1 MKPDELR
8 LILGDRAK
16 IQQDPFSVARMIA
29 DICNVDPDAPLARE
43 MVIRALDHA
52 DLFEP
57 LDGLL
62 DALARQVGLFPYA
75 APERLGL
82 RDQLAWE
89 AHRPLDLQLD
99 GKDIVFH
106 REQADVYRG
115 LMDGQSFVLSAP
127 TSFGKSL
134 VIDALIASGRYWN
147 TLTQFRL
154 PHRTGPACPPRHLGR
169 TVFPPGRQH
178 RADQAAPVR
187 RGDGPDRRRQGRTV
201 C

>member
-1 MKPDELR
+1 MTPDELR
-8 LILGDRAK
+8 QILGDRGK

-52 DLFEP
+52 DVFEP

-75 APERLGL
+75 APEKLGL

-134 VIDALIASGRYWN
+134 VIDALIASGKYRN
-147 TLTQFRL
+147 IVIIVPTIALI
-154 PHRTGPACPPRHLGR
+154 
-169 TVFPPGRQH
+169 
-178 RADQAAPVR
+178 AA
-187 RGDGPDRRRQGRTV
+187 GSAASATSTS
-201 C
+201 